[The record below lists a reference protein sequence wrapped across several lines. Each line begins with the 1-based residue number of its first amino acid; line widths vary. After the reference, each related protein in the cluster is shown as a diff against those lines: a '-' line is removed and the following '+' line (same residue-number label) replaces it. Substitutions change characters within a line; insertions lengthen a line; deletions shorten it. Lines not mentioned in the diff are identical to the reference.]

1 MAKVTQSLPVSAT
14 PLTDPQ
20 AQTDILRA
28 YLMERR
34 RALLTELA
42 SIDRLLGL
50 ERKEH
55 KPNNRYRQA

>member
-1 MAKVTQSLPVSAT
+1 MTQSLPVSAT
-14 PLTDPQ
+14 LTDPQ

-50 ERKEH
+50 ERKEL

>member
-1 MAKVTQSLPVSAT
+1 MTQSLPVSAT
-14 PLTDPQ
+14 PLADPQ
-20 AQTDILRA
+20 PQTDILRA

-50 ERKEH
+50 ERKEL
-55 KPNNRYRQA
+55 KPNNRYRQV